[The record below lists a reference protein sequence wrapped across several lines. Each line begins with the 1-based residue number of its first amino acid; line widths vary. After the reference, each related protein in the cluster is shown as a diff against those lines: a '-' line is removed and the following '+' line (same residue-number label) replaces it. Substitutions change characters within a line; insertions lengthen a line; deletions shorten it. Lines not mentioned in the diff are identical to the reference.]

1 MHVAIRHQIQQPS
14 ALPVSATRADTGAR
28 ADDTVMLEANERE
41 GLEGGDIE
49 AELMKMGLCV
59 DDQDQA
65 GLTDQQ
71 TVELAESGDRTGSN
85 GGTASASGINS
96 PQEEFCL
103 QGDATKARRCHKACK
118 QCDACHQKKKCTNPQ
133 VALERNL

>member
-59 DDQDQA
+59 DDEDSV
-65 GLTDQQ
+65 G
-71 TVELAESGDRTGSN
+71 
-85 GGTASASGINS
+85 
-96 PQEEFCL
+96 
-103 QGDATKARRCHKACK
+103 
-118 QCDACHQKKKCTNPQ
+118 
-133 VALERNL
+133 